1 MQVTPRVR
9 EPRLLERTEMITL
22 KQRSGH
28 RVILGT
34 KGEKTIV
41 EALQLLYERYKEDY
55 PAEAQ
60 YVKSLL
66 EEVQK

>member
-1 MQVTPRVR
+1 
-9 EPRLLERTEMITL
+9 MITL
-22 KQRSGH
+22 KQRSGY

-41 EALQLLYERYKEDY
+41 EALELLYESYKETN
-55 PAEAQ
+55 ASEAQ

-66 EEVQK
+66 DEVKK

>member
-1 MQVTPRVR
+1 
-9 EPRLLERTEMITL
+9 MITL
-22 KQRSGH
+22 KQRSGY

-41 EALQLLYERYKEDY
+41 EALELLYKTRQENDV
-55 PAEAQ
+55 AEAQ

-66 EEVQK
+66 DEVKK